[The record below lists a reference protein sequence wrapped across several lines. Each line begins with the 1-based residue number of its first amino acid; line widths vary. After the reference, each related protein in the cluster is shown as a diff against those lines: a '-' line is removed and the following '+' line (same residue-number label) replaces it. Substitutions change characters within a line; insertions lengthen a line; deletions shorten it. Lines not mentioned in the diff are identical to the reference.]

1 MYRLTP
7 QAKQGWHK
15 SGWVRSDFVVD
26 WDFVLR
32 DVQNRN
38 WLTFQMDFSLVI
50 IQKPENFPS
59 WDGPEMVN
67 FGISRVKFL
76 FRIPSTG
83 WNPSDWWTFPKVR
96 KLKVCCVS
104 IPEAGHLVPTVQ
116 VGCAETRGKDEATW
130 SQGFHFFCFQ
140 MGIFLQNLGVL
151 EGIPTKWWNFN
162 YEFSESIILS
172 YSRPLTDLDIDLHAQ
187 MVLFT
192 WFGMHKKYSCWI
204 IIPLCKCLR
213 FMGNHASELSV
224 GVFLKRND
232 WISSCSPPTKRHCHL
247 RLIFAIFL

>member
-50 IQKPENFPS
+50 IQNPEKRV
-59 WDGPEMVN
+59 EMVLRGWTLE
-67 FGISRVKFL
+67 FHEVKFL
-76 FRIPSTG
+76 RIFRNSINWLESSGFLDEFLP
-83 WNPSDWWTFPKVR
+83 FPKVR

-116 VGCAETRGKDEATW
+116 VGCGWSNVDPRLSFFLFSDGDFSSKPWGTW
-130 SQGFHFFCFQ
+130 RDP
-140 MGIFLQNLGVL
+140 N
-151 EGIPTKWWNFN
+151 
-162 YEFSESIILS
+162 
-172 YSRPLTDLDIDLHAQ
+172 
-187 MVLFT
+187 
-192 WFGMHKKYSCWI
+192 
-204 IIPLCKCLR
+204 
-213 FMGNHASELSV
+213 
-224 GVFLKRND
+224 
-232 WISSCSPPTKRHCHL
+232 
-247 RLIFAIFL
+247 